1 MVEIFDLTQH
11 FSPILAQ
18 HRSLVLQ
25 NGDSP
30 MLPMEPPPVEGFS
43 YFHDLG
49 GFLYSNLARNFSKD
63 HCRFI

>member
-1 MVEIFDLTQH
+1 
-11 FSPILAQ
+11 
-18 HRSLVLQ
+18 
-25 NGDSP
+25 